1 MVAIARPVRT
11 RPSISLTPLIDVVF
25 ILLVFFML
33 ASSFLEWRA
42 LEIQIPTFGSSA
54 SEAEGPLR
62 VRIGRDGAVRIDD
75 RAYEPETLD
84 MRLRDL
90 AAEDAS
96 RPVIVI
102 AESGVPLQR
111 TIAVIDR
118 VGAHGLSN
126 VSLSSEP

>member
-1 MVAIARPVRT
+1 MIAIARPART

-42 LEIQIPTFGSSA
+42 LEIRIPTFGSA
-54 SEAEGPLR
+54 VSEAEAPVR
-62 VRIGRDGAVRIDD
+62 VRIGRDGAVRIDGQ
-75 RAYEPETLD
+75 AYEAEALD
-84 MRLRDL
+84 LWLRGV
-90 AAEDAS
+90 AAEDAA
-96 RPVIVI
+96 RPVIVT

-118 VGAHGLSN
+118 VGAAGLSN

>member
-1 MVAIARPVRT
+1 MVVIARPARA

-42 LEIQIPTFGSSA
+42 LEIRIPTFGSA
-54 SEAEGPLR
+54 VSEAEGPLH
-62 VRIGRDGAVRIDD
+62 VRIGRDGAVRIDGQ
-75 RAYEPETLD
+75 AYEPEALD
-84 MRLRDL
+84 VRLRGV
-90 AAEDAS
+90 AAEDAT

-118 VGAHGLSN
+118 VGASGLTN